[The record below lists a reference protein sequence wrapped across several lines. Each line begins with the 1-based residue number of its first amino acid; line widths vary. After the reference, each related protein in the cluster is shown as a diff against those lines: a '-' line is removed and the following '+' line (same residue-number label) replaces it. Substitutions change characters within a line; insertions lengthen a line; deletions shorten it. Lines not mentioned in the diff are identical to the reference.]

1 MNARES
7 GVCCAVSHAP
17 RMKAITRCQSLLHTV
32 DRLSL
37 PKLTRSSIVHES
49 AVSAAAD
56 EPICCWP
63 SSLVGRLRLPCC
75 EGAPA
80 SQGICRRTHRL
91 HGCRCVRSQRAFSS
105 LQRRHAAGLPFVV
118 GAVCSDGSIVR
129 STKINAACM
138 RGPSDRD
145 GAAAVLGAG
154 DADRVAR
161 GLVLVPGARRGGGG
175 GCDQPR
181 VSNLPAGGHAVG
193 HRLPAL
199 LLPRLLDT
207 VGRVAAGKCSRCA
220 LPNVSASFATE

>member
-17 RMKAITRCQSLLHTV
+17 RINAITRCQSLLHTV

-37 PKLTRSSIVHES
+37 PKLTRSSIVHVS
-49 AVSAAAD
+49 TVSAAAD

-63 SSLVGRLRLPCC
+63 PSLVGRLRLPCC

-118 GAVCSDGSIVR
+118 GSDGSIVR
-129 STKINAACM
+129 AKINSHAHSSV
-138 RGPSDRD
+138 RPID
-145 GAAAVLGAG
+145 GAAAVFGAG

-161 GLVLVPGARRGGGG
+161 GLVLVPGTRRGGGG

-207 VGRVAAGKCSRCA
+207 VGRVAAGKCSRGA
-220 LPNVSASFATE
+220 LPNVSASFAAE